1 MSGVYEQTV
10 ARHTWTPTMDAAA
23 MCGDCPECG
32 ARGKHTHT
40 EFSGGDGERGYVEY
54 DCTACGT
61 SWTDSYNLVQRTV
74 YPSLRDVG
82 VTTDD
87 DRETIWIDGVEQ
99 KLYSVAEGLEI
110 MADIIRQQQAVE
122 AL

>member
-10 ARHTWTPTMDAAA
+10 AEHTWTPTMDAAA

-32 ARGKHTHT
+32 KQGQHTHT

-54 DCTACGT
+54 DCGSCGT
-61 SWTDSYNLVQRTV
+61 AWTDSYNLVQRTV
-74 YPSLRDVG
+74 YPALREVG
-82 VTTDD
+82 VSTD

-110 MADIIRQQQAVE
+110 MADIMRQQQAVE